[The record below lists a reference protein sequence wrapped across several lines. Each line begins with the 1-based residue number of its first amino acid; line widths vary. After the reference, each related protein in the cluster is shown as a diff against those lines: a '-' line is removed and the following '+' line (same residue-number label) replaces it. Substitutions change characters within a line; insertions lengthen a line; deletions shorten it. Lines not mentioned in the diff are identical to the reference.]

1 MKSNFL
7 IILLIAFL
15 SILSSNGFA
24 QSTKLDSKPEPE
36 AGINRFRE
44 YISANYQYPRE
55 AQQAKVKGI
64 VKISFVVKK
73 TGELSDIKVLE
84 DPGFGTAEELIRVVE
99 ASKNE
104 LKWKPGIKDGKPVNV
119 RYALPLN
126 LKTVLKNNRGY

>member
-55 AQQAKVKGI
+55 AQ
-64 VKISFVVKK
+64 
-73 TGELSDIKVLE
+73 
-84 DPGFGTAEELIRVVE
+84 
-99 ASKNE
+99 
-104 LKWKPGIKDGKPVNV
+104 
-119 RYALPLN
+119 
-126 LKTVLKNNRGY
+126 